1 MANIKAL
8 VKYVKDNAE
17 YLKHNNVLFNIYE
30 GDLNKYVERDL
41 QEQLSPKA
49 YNLAKFRIAP
59 INILRRIV
67 DKLSKIYAKSP
78 RRIALVNGEP
88 SEKDQVLLDWYIQHM
103 QCDVYWNIANE
114 LFNLSKTVSVE
125 PFVDKGL
132 PRMRAIPNDRFMYY
146 SDDMNDPTKPTAWIK
161 AMGSIYDD
169 KEQKQKA
176 IFYIYTDEEFIPVT
190 EDGVVLTDVL
200 AKLENPNAQNPYGK
214 IPSVYVNKSF
224 HSITPPIDSDV
235 LAMTKLI
242 PVLLSDLNYAVMMQA
257 FSIIYGIDV
266 DQENLVMAPNVFWN
280 LKSDKT
286 SDKKPEVGTIK
297 PEVDITQVMEFIKA
311 QLILWLN
318 SKNIRPGSV
327 GDLSAENMASGIAK
341 IVDEMDTFEDR
352 QKQVQFFQ
360 KAEYDFWALISQ
372 NMHPYW
378 RSQKM
383 IDTNLD
389 FSPNVEIKVEFP
401 EQLPMSDRSKLIDDA
416 IKELDKALTTKERA
430 IKMINPDMD
439 SAQVEALLEEI
450 QEETTIEIP
459 EVTEVPD
466 EPTQEEAQIQ

>member
-1 MANIKAL
+1 MDIKVL
-8 VKYVKDNAE
+8 VNYVKENAE
-17 YLKHNNVLFNIYE
+17 YLKHNKILFDIYE
-30 GDLNKYVERDL
+30 GDLNKYVEADL

-49 YNLAKFRIAP
+49 FSVAKHRIAP

-67 DKLSKIYAKSP
+67 DKLSKIYVKSP
-78 RRIALVNGEP
+78 RRKALVNGEE
-88 SEKDQVLLDWYIQHM
+88 SEKDQALLDWYCQKM

-125 PFVDKGL
+125 PFVDKGI
-132 PRMRAIPNDRFMYY
+132 PRIRAIPNDRFLYF

-161 AMGSIYDD
+161 SMGAIYD
-169 KEQKQKA
+169 EKQRKNKA
-176 IFYIYTDEEFIPVT
+176 VFYVYTDEKFVPIT
-190 EDGVVLTDVL
+190 EDGVVLTGLLND
-200 AKLENPNAQNPYGK
+200 LENPEGTNPFGK

-224 HSITPPIDSDV
+224 HCITPPIDSDV
-235 LAMTKLI
+235 LKMTKLI

-266 DQENLVMAPNVFWN
+266 DQENLVLAPNVFWN

-286 SDKKPEVGTIK
+286 SSTKPEIGTIK

-327 GDLSAENMASGIAK
+327 GDLSAESMSSGISK
-341 IVDEMDTFEDR
+341 IVEEMDTFEDR
-352 QKQVQFFQ
+352 QKQVQYFQ
-360 KAEYDFWALISQ
+360 KAEQDFWTLIAK

-378 RSQKM
+378 RSQNM

-389 FSPNVEIKVEFP
+389 FSPNVEIVVEFA
-401 EQLPMSDRSKLIDDA
+401 EQLPLADRSKLIDDA
-416 IKELDKALTTKERA
+416 IKELDKALTTKKRA
-430 IKMINPDMD
+430 VHMINPDM
-439 SAQVEALLEEI
+439 SITEVEELIAEIDEEN
-450 QEETTIEIP
+450 EIELP

-466 EPTQEEAQIQ
+466 VEEPEEIAT